1 MNTELQ
7 LSVPDRLPPQDGGFD
22 ARPASVKAWIENLPM
37 ANIGQ
42 ATRALYAALT
52 EMNHQEMPAPQRF
65 KSLELLRLPVSY
77 VCEEMKRHFVGRPLP
92 LPERTFRIACL
103 ARALTGE
110 LATGYKILVAE
121 HAAGGRSRDRKRL
134 VTSLHRALRLLGTV
148 LLRSYQVYAAY
159 PQQVWQEIHA
169 LYRYAEAQRR
179 HNDRVLE
186 EDDGGTRTGTIAD
199 LYKQILLLALACP
212 YRLRHGEA
220 EKIWQALE
228 HWAPFAHL
236 LPYGGADSDA
246 LFVTDLASDQ
256 PPTYLVLYEA
266 GGDTGSRRTLD
277 TSRLGDEVRHALT
290 GLRHGGAAACPLSAN
305 TLRRLMLAWG
315 VLPKRRF
322 SRTRDHAQ
330 VIVAMGLSS
339 IHYFV
344 SGEVAFNSSSGNLD
358 CPAELG
364 SQRGNPFAVR
374 PPGER
379 DGAMPDLWEADFRL
393 EGQAAPSTLEM
404 AVAQASAG
412 IHIDPSHRTQKWKM
426 INVSAGGYCLLWDNP
441 ETTRAQVGELI
452 GLREQSD
459 PDTFHWRLGVIRWL
473 KYVEKRGLELGVQ
486 MLSPGA
492 VAVAARG
499 DGQGGQNGYTR
510 GLLLPEIASIQQ
522 QATLLLPS
530 PPFRP
535 DDTAIVNCHGKEI
548 RVRLTKLV
556 ENTGSFAQFQFAP
569 LGEVNKP
576 DKRRTAAPPHDFDD
590 IWEIL

>member
-7 LSVPDRLPPQDGGFD
+7 LSLPERLPPQDGGFD
-22 ARPASVKAWIENLPM
+22 ARPASVKAWIESLPM

-52 EMNHQEMPAPQRF
+52 EMNRQDMPAQQRF
-65 KSLELLRLPVSY
+65 KSLELLRLPVTY
-77 VCEEMKRHFVGRPLP
+77 VCDEMKRHFVGRPLP

-103 ARALTGE
+103 ARTLTAE

-121 HAAGGRSRDRKRL
+121 QAAGSGLRRDRKQL

-159 PQQVWQEIHA
+159 PPQVWQEIHA

-179 HNDRVLE
+179 QNDRVLE

-228 HWAPFAHL
+228 HWAPFARL
-236 LPYGGADSDA
+236 LPYSADSDA
-246 LFVTDLASDQ
+246 LFVTDLDSDQ

-266 GGDTGSRRTLD
+266 GSDTGSRRILD
-277 TSRLGDEVRHALT
+277 ATRLGDEVRHALSE
-290 GLRHGGAAACPLSAN
+290 LRHGGAASCPLSAN

-344 SGEVAFNSSSGNLD
+344 SGEVAFNSTSGGVD

-364 SQRGNPFAVR
+364 SERGNPFAVR
-374 PPGER
+374 PPGQDE
-379 DGAMPDLWEADFRL
+379 GALPDLWEADFRL
-393 EGQAAPSTLEM
+393 EGQA
-404 AVAQASAG
+404 
-412 IHIDPSHRTQKWKM
+412 
-426 INVSAGGYCLLWDNP
+426 
-441 ETTRAQVGELI
+441 
-452 GLREQSD
+452 
-459 PDTFHWRLGVIRWL
+459 
-473 KYVEKRGLELGVQ
+473 
-486 MLSPGA
+486 
-492 VAVAARG
+492 
-499 DGQGGQNGYTR
+499 
-510 GLLLPEIASIQQ
+510 
-522 QATLLLPS
+522 
-530 PPFRP
+530 
-535 DDTAIVNCHGKEI
+535 
-548 RVRLTKLV
+548 
-556 ENTGSFAQFQFAP
+556 
-569 LGEVNKP
+569 
-576 DKRRTAAPPHDFDD
+576 
-590 IWEIL
+590 